1 MSVAA
6 AIITNWTGWCCWP
19 AGSCCTLNVGTI
31 IGKGRDMG
39 NMIKRRKVDIR
50 RKAESR
56 NIKAG
61 FKLFYHNVA
70 RSVNSV
76 EVKTALDRIMSLK
89 LEIKEVMNA
98 VSCTVMPFK
107 PVVDP
112 SDAGTGSIFLHDGS
126 DGVVHTVC
134 NLSRKFIQKCTPPLE
149 TRLSDWFGGLIP
161 LKFTLAPPII
171 QSLCEA
177 TTTVMWAE
185 TKVEGNDICYPSV
198 VCRR

>member
-1 MSVAA
+1 
-6 AIITNWTGWCCWP
+6 
-19 AGSCCTLNVGTI
+19 
-31 IGKGRDMG
+31 MG

-56 NIKAG
+56 NIKGG
-61 FKLFYHNVA
+61 FNLFYHNVA

-112 SDAGTGSIFLHDGS
+112 SDAGTGSIFLQDGS
-126 DGVVHTVC
+126 DGVV
-134 NLSRKFIQKCTPPLE
+134 
-149 TRLSDWFGGLIP
+149 
-161 LKFTLAPPII
+161 
-171 QSLCEA
+171 
-177 TTTVMWAE
+177 
-185 TKVEGNDICYPSV
+185 
-198 VCRR
+198 